1 MANVTLHNYAKQ
13 DISLV
18 HQENVRNTRRFII
31 LFSYLGI
38 GTLFL
43 FGNINLYEGA
53 RLTGIIELLA
63 TAMLVLNL
71 VSFLITNNR
80 VLASVVMVFMVG
92 IPLIA
97 LLFLG
102 GIQDTG
108 ILWFAAYPL
117 IAFYLFNRKWGVFFV
132 MLLFLV
138 TFGITMGQV
147 MDFWK
152 SAFSNTILFQLLINF
167 FVVSYISYLYASARQ
182 HQDEQIDQNI
192 SQLNYQ
198 TLILGKK
205 NQELEDSKDA
215 LETAKA
221 KDEAILSSIGEGV
234 IVIGVD
240 NSLLF
245 MNAAAKSILGF
256 SAGIGQSADWLRKY
270 KIINPETKKVFTP
283 EEDPIQR
290 ALQGERITS
299 VDGIVPNPTTG
310 KNVYITATVCPV
322 QTHTKR
328 RIGIVIT
335 FRDMSREKEID
346 KAKTEFVS
354 LASHQMRTPLS
365 AVSWYTEMLLDGD
378 AGKITAKQKQYL
390 KEVYFMNRRM
400 VELIDTFLS
409 VSRLELG
416 KLVADNK
423 PVKVTEV
430 AEYIIAEEKK
440 AIQEKEILV
449 EMHFDDTIGMITTDR
464 KLLSIV
470 FQNLLSNAVKYTPAH
485 GRIDFSIQK
494 EGSKLMVKVADTG
507 MGIPEAQQAHIFKK
521 MFRAD
526 NARAQD
532 SEGTGLGLYI
542 VKSIV
547 ELLKGEICFT
557 SKEGVGTT
565 FQITFPIV

>member
-1 MANVTLHNYAKQ
+1 
-13 DISLV
+13 
-18 HQENVRNTRRFII
+18 
-31 LFSYLGI
+31 
-38 GTLFL
+38 
-43 FGNINLYEGA
+43 
-53 RLTGIIELLA
+53 
-63 TAMLVLNL
+63 
-71 VSFLITNNR
+71 
-80 VLASVVMVFMVG
+80 
-92 IPLIA
+92 
-97 LLFLG
+97 
-102 GIQDTG
+102 
-108 ILWFAAYPL
+108 
-117 IAFYLFNRKWGVFFV
+117 
-132 MLLFLV
+132 
-138 TFGITMGQV
+138 
-147 MDFWK
+147 
-152 SAFSNTILFQLLINF
+152 
-167 FVVSYISYLYASARQ
+167 
-182 HQDEQIDQNI
+182 
-192 SQLNYQ
+192 
-198 TLILGKK
+198 
-205 NQELEDSKDA
+205 
-215 LETAKA
+215 
-221 KDEAILSSIGEGV
+221 
-234 IVIGVD
+234 
-240 NSLLF
+240 
-245 MNAAAKSILGF
+245 
-256 SAGIGQSADWLRKY
+256 
-270 KIINPETKKVFTP
+270 
-283 EEDPIQR
+283 
-290 ALQGERITS
+290 
-299 VDGIVPNPTTG
+299 
-310 KNVYITATVCPV
+310 VYITATVCPV

-526 NARAQD
+526 NAQAQD